1 VTPAPPMPGSAS
13 WTAARAAAPPPLRG
27 LLLASLAVTTRW
39 RRSKQ
44 QTPAAFLCAWFG
56 VCASKD
62 CCSDEMMMMWFG
74 ARTYMYTTHMT
85 STVVSFR
92 VLMMHDCVVDE
103 SFS

>member
-1 VTPAPPMPGSAS
+1 
-13 WTAARAAAPPPLRG
+13 
-27 LLLASLAVTTRW
+27 
-39 RRSKQ
+39 
-44 QTPAAFLCAWFG
+44 
-56 VCASKD
+56 
-62 CCSDEMMMMWFG
+62 MMMMWFG